1 MALRQYESAVAVPA
15 LIPTIA
21 SYRAQWLPSD
31 LVAGLT
37 AGSVVIPQAMAYAT
51 IAEMPLQAGLYT
63 CIVPMLV
70 YALLGGSRTMS
81 VSTTSTIATLSATTV
96 IAAGVA
102 AGSQNALGTLSALT
116 LLVGAILLVA
126 RLLRLG
132 SLVEAINKPTIIGV
146 QIGVGITVALG
157 QLPKLLGAGDDPS
170 GEGFIRALVGVTRS
184 LSSANAATIL
194 LAVGS
199 IATLLAIK
207 RWVPRVP
214 GPLVVVVAGILLM
227 TLTPLADAGVR
238 QIDAI
243 PRGLPI
249 PALPDFAHLSGLV
262 PGALAISV
270 MVFLESAA
278 VARSLRA
285 PGDSQINSDRE
296 LLAVGAANIAGSL
309 FSAMPAAG
317 GFSQSAVN
325 RAAGARSQLSAI
337 VTVLLAVLV
346 ALFLAP
352 VLSMLPEATLASM
365 VFVAVIGLVDVRAL
379 MRIRKISGRDFWL
392 AIVTATLG
400 LTAGLLAAV
409 AAGIVITLGLVL
421 HELDR
426 VNISIS
432 GQRDD
437 VLAILVGGPL
447 YTSNILSAEL
457 AVLELA
463 KQHPDVRAIAIDLG
477 RQYQVSV
484 TIIEGLL
491 DLDREL
497 AASGIHLM
505 LARLQPAVT
514 QTLARTC
521 WYQQFEAEHRVFDTV
536 GRALATPP
544 PGSFTQPG

>member
-1 MALRQYESAVAVPA
+1 MPA

-21 SYRAQWLPSD
+21 GYRTQWLPSD
-31 LVAGLT
+31 VIAGLT

-51 IAEMPLQAGLYT
+51 IAEMPVQAGLYT

-157 QLPKLLGAGDDPS
+157 QLPKLLGEGDDPS
-170 GEGFIRALVGVTRS
+170 GEGFIRALAGVTRS
-184 LSSANAATIL
+184 LSSANTATIL

-199 IATLLAIK
+199 IATLLVIK
-207 RWVPRVP
+207 RWLPRVP
-214 GPLVVVVAGILLM
+214 GPLIVVVAGILLM
-227 TLTPLADAGVR
+227 ALTPLADAGVR

-243 PRGLPI
+243 PRGLPV

-285 PGDSQINSDRE
+285 PGDKQINSDRE
-296 LLAVGAANIAGSL
+296 LFAVATANVAGSL
-309 FSAMPAAG
+309 FAAMPAAG

-346 ALFLAP
+346 ALLLAP

-365 VFVAVIGLVDVRAL
+365 VFVAVIGLVDIRAL
-379 MRIRKISGRDFWL
+379 MRIRRISGRDFWL
-392 AIVTATLG
+392 AIVTAALG

-421 HELDR
+421 HELNR

-432 GQRDD
+432 GHRDD
-437 VLAILVGGPL
+437 VLAILIGGPL
-447 YTSNILSAEL
+447 YTSNILSSEL
-457 AVLELA
+457 AVLDLA

-484 TIIEGLL
+484 TIIEGLQ

-497 AASGIHLM
+497 AAAGIQLR
-505 LARLQPAVT
+505 LARLQPTVS
-514 QTLARTC
+514 QTLARTP
-521 WYQQFEAEHRVFDTV
+521 WYQQFEAEHRVFATV
-536 GRALATPP
+536 GHALATPP
-544 PGSFTQPG
+544 TDSFTQPG